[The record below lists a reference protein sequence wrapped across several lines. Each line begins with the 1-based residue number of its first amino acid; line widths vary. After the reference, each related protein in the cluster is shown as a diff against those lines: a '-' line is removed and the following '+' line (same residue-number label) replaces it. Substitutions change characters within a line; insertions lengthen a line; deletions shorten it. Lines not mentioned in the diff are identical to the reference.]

1 MASQYDGTIRI
12 NTNVDQSGV
21 QRGLSGITSAV
32 KKVGI
37 AVAAAF
43 SVRAIVN
50 FSKACIELGSDLE
63 EVQNVVD
70 VTFGKMSGAINE
82 FAIQAAEKI
91 GISELAAK
99 QYTSTLG
106 AMYKSMGFSEDA
118 AAGMSMKMTE
128 LAADMASFYNLDADT
143 AFQKIRSGISG
154 ETEPLKQLGINLSEA
169 NLEQFRL
176 AQGIQTSYKNMDQQS
191 KALLRYNYLLSV
203 TSDAQGDFART
214 SGSWANQT
222 KVLNLQLQ
230 SIKANLGQGLINVLT
245 PALRVIN
252 RMLAALAKLASAFK
266 AFTALITGNRGTDTS
281 TSVAT
286 DTADA
291 YDAVADSYSDSADA
305 ATDYADATTDAARA
319 TKKAVKEAQRYLS
332 PLDQIYRYTTETAD
346 ALADTPS
353 GGTSTPAGA
362 GAGITPSEVASVDF
376 GSLAQGETVV
386 DKLSDSLQAVIDR
399 VKELAGLFMTGFKLG
414 AQNVNLEPLRS
425 ALSSIGQTMTDI
437 FSSERVQAA
446 ANNYM
451 NTLAWSLGAQAGAL
465 YSVGVSLATNVV
477 GGLAQALSE
486 NKERIIEWIAS
497 MFDLGAR
504 WETIKANFQVAVAN
518 VFSVIGGE
526 NATTATAN
534 ILGIFLN
541 ASMGVTQL
549 AAQFGVDVLDALTK
563 PFIDNQDAIRAALDG
578 VFGIF
583 AGVLGS
589 IQTLVKS
596 VVDQALAVYNEYISP
611 LLQSIGNGLS
621 RLVGTVLNLW
631 NIYILP
637 VLEDLGVKIQDL
649 ITNYVSPF
657 MNNALTLIGKVFGLL
672 QALWEG
678 LLVPIADWLIRT
690 LMPILAPV
698 IQTIGNVII
707 TTARNAF
714 MVLNS
719 LLTILGSIISFLTG
733 VFKTDW
739 LAVWESLKKA
749 VVNQV
754 SRIRT
759 NIQNNF
765 NAMRLHIENVWEKVK
780 TLTGQAWSFLTT
792 ALNSTWESLKK
803 KAVALFTAI
812 KTTIGTVWENVKT
825 TSGQAWGFITRA
837 LTGAWDSIKKAS
849 IQVFNSVKTGI
860 FNAWT
865 AITTATSSAWA
876 KIKSFVTTPLQAIWD
891 KAVEVGA
898 GIKDAFVGA
907 FTGLSDLL
915 KSPINAVIGAVN
927 WLIGSINNAIASI
940 ESVFSFGFTFTNPF
954 TGASQHVGYTAT
966 FPRISTIPY
975 LAQGAVIPPNAPF
988 MAMLGDQTN
997 GRNLELPEDL
1007 LRQVVR
1013 EESGSGSTPIHVH
1026 LYLKGRQIYEA
1037 VIDEAKSQRQ
1047 MSGRNPFE
1055 FA

>member
-305 ATDYADATTDAARA
+305 ATDYADATTDAAQA
-319 TKKAVKEAQRYLS
+319 TKKAAKEAQKYLS

-353 GGTSTPAGA
+353 GGTSTPAGV

-589 IQTLVKS
+589 IQTLVKN
-596 VVDQALAVYNEYISP
+596 VVDQALAVYSEYISP
-611 LLQSIGNGLS
+611 LLQSIGTGLS
-621 RLVGTVLNLW
+621 QLVATAMDMW
-631 NIYILP
+631 NTYILP
-637 VLEDLGVKIQDL
+637 VLENLGEKVQFCLD
-649 ITNYVSPF
+649 NY
-657 MNNALTLIGKVFGLL
+657 
-672 QALWEG
+672 
-678 LLVPIADWLIRT
+678 
-690 LMPILAPV
+690 LAPFAS
-698 IQTIGNVII
+698 T
-707 TTARNAF
+707 
-714 MVLNS
+714 VLS
-719 LLTILGSIISFLTG
+719 LVGKIANL
-733 VFKTDW
+733 V
-739 LAVWESLKKA
+739 
-749 VVNQV
+749 QV
-754 SRIRT
+754 
-759 NIQNNF
+759 
-765 NAMRLHIENVWEKVK
+765 L
-780 TLTGQAWSFLTT
+780 
-792 ALNSTWESLKK
+792 
-803 KAVALFTAI
+803 
-812 KTTIGTVWENVKT
+812 WENVLVPT
-825 TSGQAWGFITRA
+825 FEWIMQTVAPVLAPLIQLIGDTFITHWQLIMTA
-837 LTGAWDSIKKAS
+837 IDSFLILAGGVIDFLTNVFEGDWKAAWESIKKAAIAAWS
-849 IQVFNSVKTGI
+849 RLQTGVQTPFNAIKLKIQNAWEAIQTKTGEIWGFISSALGSLWEGIKTKAGTVWGAITKALRDTWDGIKSTAIEKFNSIKANI
-860 FNAWT
+860 YNAWSYLKT
-865 AITTATSSAWA
+865 KAESIWA
-876 KIKSFVTTPLQAIWD
+876 SIKSFIVTPVQDIWD
-891 KAVEVGA
+891 KVTEAA
-898 GIKDAFVGA
+898 TGIKDEFYGA
-907 FTGLSDLL
+907 FNSLVGLVKTPLNG
-915 KSPINAVIGAVN
+915 IIGFLNYIIDTIENVQHR
-927 WLIGSINNAIASI
+927 IADALTFSI
-940 ESVFSFGFTFTNPF
+940 ELPGWMQRMTGYSSFGFSMPYHYY
-954 TGASQHVGYTAT
+954 S
-966 FPRISTIPY
+966 RIPY